1 MPSGSLNE
9 TFASQTLDPL
19 LSWMNPPPRWRIDGG
34 RSRLVVEPGPQTDF
48 WQRTH
53 YGFQNVNGHVLHAEI
68 ESDSI
73 ICSQTQSYPVHQY
86 DQAGLMIWFSEDCW
100 LKTSVEFENESL
112 SLLGAVV
119 TNAGFSDWSMQEF
132 VPADGA
138 FSYCLRIT
146 RTANDFAVEHAA
158 SPGGPWKLI
167 RLAHLSPLHHL
178 PCRAGLYACSPK
190 EAGFRAEFDF
200 LTIEPRR

>member
-1 MPSGSLNE
+1 
-9 TFASQTLDPL
+9 
-19 LSWMNPPPRWRIDGG
+19 
-34 RSRLVVEPGPQTDF
+34 
-48 WQRTH
+48 
-53 YGFQNVNGHVLHAEI
+53 
-68 ESDSI
+68 
-73 ICSQTQSYPVHQY
+73 
-86 DQAGLMIWFSEDCW
+86 MIWFSEDCW